1 MKNKFKNWLSH
12 EWKLAVD
19 EWNHPV
25 RNPLWFKILLLGTCT
40 VSISASI
47 FIALFPNLS

>member
-1 MKNKFKNWLSH
+1 MKNKIKNWLSD

-19 EWNHPV
+19 EWNHPQ
-25 RNPLWFKILLLGTCT
+25 RNPFWFKCLLIGACT

-47 FIALFPNLS
+47 FIALFPNIS

>member
-1 MKNKFKNWLSH
+1 MKNKFKNWLNR

-19 EWNHPV
+19 EWNHPQ
-25 RNPLWFKILLLGTCT
+25 RNPLWFKCLFLGACT

-47 FIALFPNLS
+47 IFTLFPNLS